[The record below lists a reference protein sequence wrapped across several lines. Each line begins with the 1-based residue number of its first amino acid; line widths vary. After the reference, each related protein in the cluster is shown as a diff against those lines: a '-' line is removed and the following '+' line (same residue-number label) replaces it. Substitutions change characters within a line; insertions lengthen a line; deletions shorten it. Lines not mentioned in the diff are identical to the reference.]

1 MFHRCSLQVTGGFV
15 ILSAWFVL
23 ANGLPPLLTVLGAAA
38 VHELGHWLVLRALG
52 AEIRRFRLSALGA
65 VLEVDSGHLSYAGEL
80 AALLAGPGANLLAAC
95 ALTALDRCPAAV
107 GANLM
112 LCGFNLLPIRPLDG
126 GRALAL
132 AVSWLAGPA
141 AGEGMVL
148 RGVGAAAAVLLAV
161 LLAAVMHRTGG
172 SLWLLPAA
180 LGLLGEAAGALPG
193 GARKGRP
200 WKRLPL
206 DVSFPR

>member
-148 RGVGAAAAVLLAV
+148 RGVDAQDRRKSVAAS
-161 LLAAVMHRTGG
+161 GG
-172 SLWLLPAA
+172 SGFAGGGGGRSAGRSTERAA
-180 LGLLGEAAGALPG
+180 LEKTAAGCFVSAIEKNQPV
-193 GARKGRP
+193 
-200 WKRLPL
+200 PL
-206 DVSFPR
+206 ER